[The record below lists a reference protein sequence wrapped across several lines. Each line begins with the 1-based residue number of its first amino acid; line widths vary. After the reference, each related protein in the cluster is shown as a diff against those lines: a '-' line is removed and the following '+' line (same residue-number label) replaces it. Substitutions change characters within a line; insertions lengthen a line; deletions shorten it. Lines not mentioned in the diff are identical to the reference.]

1 MSFVPI
7 ALVAACI
14 AAVLLRRV
22 SPRAVTILD
31 ERWAP
36 VVVGLLWAVLPF
48 LVWRAA
54 TPMPLDHD
62 EAAYLL
68 QAQIFAMGRWSSPA
82 PPMPAFF
89 GQAHVLTT
97 PVLASKYFPGH
108 SLLLTLGVWLGAPSL
123 IVFLLNAAR
132 AGLVFALAR
141 RLSDGVTALLTV
153 ILMYLGN
160 DEARFSSSY
169 YSELTSGL
177 TLVAAWWCLW
187 RWRDTRRLGWLLGVA
202 FALGWCAITRPW
214 SAVAFAVP
222 IAVVVLRDTW
232 RERRWR
238 DLGAAIAVGTCIV
251 AIVPLWGWRTLGD
264 WKRLPQVEYTRDYM
278 PFDYPH
284 FGVTTAK
291 PLLTPPPDVAAINQ
305 SLLGAERAHTLANL
319 PADALKRARA
329 MIRTSY
335 PPPALAFAAL
345 AVVGLVVL
353 PAAGWFGVV
362 TLVATFVAYLAHPTW
377 PDWTVYYLEVTP
389 VLVFLAAL
397 GLSAVLRVLAAEWV
411 RREEAVRKSPRA
423 ALAGLLC
430 CVLLLPAMLDV
441 AAMARGWLL
450 TSTYERRQ
458 FEERV
463 AMLPRQPAIVFVRYG
478 VHHSPHRSLTVNRA
492 DWQHAPAWIVYEMGE
507 ESQKLVDLAP
517 ERHPYIYDQ
526 ESSRFF
532 DVKR

>member
-7 ALVAACI
+7 AIVVACLAALV
-14 AAVLLRRV
+14 LRRY
-22 SPRAVTILD
+22 SPRTVTVLD
-31 ERWAP
+31 ARWAP

-48 LVWRAA
+48 MVWRAA

-68 QAQIFAMGRWSSPA
+68 QAQIFAMGRWASPA

-108 SLLLTLGVWLGAPSL
+108 SLLLTLGVWLGAPAL

-132 AGLVFALAR
+132 VGLVFALAR

-153 ILMYLGN
+153 LLMYLGN
-160 DEARFSSSY
+160 DVARFSSSY
-169 YSELTSGL
+169 YSELSSGL

-187 RWRDTRRLGWLLGVA
+187 RWRDTRKLGWLLGVA
-202 FALGWCAITRPW
+202 VALGWCAITRPW
-214 SAVAFAVP
+214 SAVAFALP
-222 IAVVVLRDTW
+222 IALVVGRDTW

-238 DLGAAIAVGTCIV
+238 DFAAAMVVGTCVV
-251 AIVPLWGWRTLGD
+251 AIVPLWSWRTLGD

-284 FGVTTAK
+284 FGATNAT
-291 PLLTPPPDVAAINQ
+291 PRLTPPPDVASVNV
-305 SLLGAERAHTLANL
+305 SLLAAERAHTLQNL
-319 PADALKRARA
+319 PSDAMKRVHA
-329 MIRTSY
+329 MGAATF
-335 PPPALAFAAL
+335 PEPALAFAAL
-345 AVVGLVVL
+345 MIVGLVVL
-353 PAAGWFGVV
+353 PAAGWLG
-362 TLVATFVAYLAHPTW
+362 VATVATTFLAYLAHPTW
-377 PDWTVYYLEVTP
+377 PEWTVYYLEVTP

-397 GLSAVLRVLAAEWV
+397 GFGTVLKVLAAEWKG
-411 RREEAVRKSPRA
+411 RSAWRGSPRMSM
-423 ALAGLLC
+423 AGLVC
-430 CVLLLPAMLDV
+430 CALLVPPMFIT
-441 AAMARGWLL
+441 AATARFWLL
-450 TSTYERRQ
+450 GATQERRQ

-463 AMLPRQPAIVFVRYG
+463 AELPKQPALVFVRYG
-478 VHHSPHRSLTVNRA
+478 AHHSPHRSLTVNRA
-492 DWQHAPAWIVYEMGE
+492 DWQHAPAWVVYEMGE

-517 ERHPYIYDQ
+517 DRHPYIYDQ

-532 DVKR
+532 DVRR